1 MDEVRLLPAT
11 AIASGFRQ
19 AAEKE
24 KEAAEN
30 FKTMGGYENYLK
42 YLMKDGAADMLL
54 GMADDIM
61 KMEPVDVDV
70 LRAVLIQKIES
81 KSKDKPVLY
90 WRDAGA
96 DQVCPVCGYVCDD
109 DYYIENYCTKCGTR
123 PIDPWAEKE
132 RMKE

>member
-1 MDEVRLLPAT
+1 MDEVRLLPAA

-42 YLMKDGAADMLL
+42 YLIKDGAADMLL

-61 KMEPVDVDV
+61 KMEPASADV

-81 KSKDKPVLY
+81 ESKGKPVLY
-90 WRDAGA
+90 WKDAGCN
-96 DQVCPVCGYVCDD
+96 QVCPVCGYSCDD
-109 DYYIENYCTKCGTR
+109 NYYIENFCTKCGTR
-123 PIDPWAEKE
+123 LIDPWAEKE
-132 RMKE
+132 RAK